1 MSDTYSSR
9 KALKLATAL
18 YMVTD
23 IMSEKEPLKWHL
35 RDCAVALL
43 GTDAASMLRGI
54 EQTLDILSIARIA
67 RAVSPMNADVLEEE
81 LKALEV
87 LISARGSAAPTPAPM
102 FTHDFFEVLELA
114 AARPA
119 QAATTPS
126 ETLASYETATVEA
139 PLVETPVAAASVEHK
154 LPEPTPMAVATPK
167 FTPVATAAPA
177 APAVPKEAPKP
188 KPINTVPPQ
197 GIRSTFAPHI
207 TLIDADVI
215 DRQARSE
222 ETRSSRR
229 EVILNVVGSRENCS
243 IKDIASKLP
252 QVSEKTIQR
261 ELSAMVEE
269 GILAKEGDRRWSTYR
284 VARVAA

>member
-114 AARPA
+114 AGSNP
-119 QAATTPS
+119 QAAPS
-126 ETLASYETATVEA
+126 AQETLASYETSVVED
-139 PLVETPVAAASVEHK
+139 PLPKTQAVATPVERK
-154 LPEPTPMAVATPK
+154 LPEPTPAVVAAPK
-167 FTPVATAAPA
+167 FTPVYAATPVA
-177 APAVPKEAPKP
+177 PKETPKP
-188 KPINTVPPQ
+188 KPVNAAAPQ

-207 TLIDADVI
+207 TLVDADVV
-215 DRQARSE
+215 DRQARTE

-229 EVILNVVGSRENCS
+229 EVILSVIGAKENCS
-243 IKDIASKLP
+243 IKDIATKLSS
-252 QVSEKTIQR
+252 VSEKTIQR

-269 GILAKEGDRRWSTYR
+269 GILVKEGDRRWSTYR
-284 VARVAA
+284 VARTSAL